1 MIVRRCVY
9 VCVYT
14 CVRVSS
20 CDLISVVSGFLAGG
34 GGSFFLLQQSLVVHL
49 KPNLRRFRWE
59 YC

>member
-1 MIVRRCVY
+1 MCV
-9 VCVYT
+9 CT